1 MQMEVIFFNLWKLEG
16 FYNLGDKNVV
26 VQILLK
32 NY

>member
-1 MQMEVIFFNLWKLEG
+1 MIFFNLWKLEG